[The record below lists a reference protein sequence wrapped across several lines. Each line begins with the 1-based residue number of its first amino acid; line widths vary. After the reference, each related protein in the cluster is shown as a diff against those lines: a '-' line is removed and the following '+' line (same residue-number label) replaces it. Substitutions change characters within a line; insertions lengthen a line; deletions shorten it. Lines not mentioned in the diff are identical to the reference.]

1 MFMNKKFKKILS
13 AVLAVVMVLCAVPV
27 MTYAADS
34 DDYCSYKVGDIIEF
48 GSYPQ
53 SYVSDEEELKSLY
66 DLEDDWAN
74 ADWFIPSDRYIW
86 NGQKYS
92 GMYVD
97 VTFENQKYRA
107 VTIDDGATVHFFKF
121 EPIKWRVL
129 DPTTGLL
136 MSEYSLDFQPFTDD
150 VYYNAEYTHAY
161 VDPERTELVS
171 YENSDIRKWLNNYFD
186 KIAFTKNEYN
196 TIVDKVIDETRC
208 DKSYIPT
215 SDELL
220 NQDYGFINRR
230 GADPTRVAYPTKYAY
245 FIASPNGYFIN
256 TVSLYS
262 SCINTAYRWMV
273 NEIINLRSY
282 LCCGTDGKIP
292 SYYNVGYEGAVHIRP
307 FIQIGQL
314 KKNTKHLADDWV
326 IIKEPTYTE
335 NGKQCKYCKYCDKL
349 LESKVIPRLKTGLR
363 NIALPYFELEIQ
375 YKNSATLKPT
385 VDCEQDYRLS
395 YSSSDEEVLTVDEN
409 GKITTHSRGTA
420 TVTCTATDEDGKT
433 LTDTCE
439 VTVKYNFWQW
449 IVRIF
454 LFIIGV
460 NSRI

>member
-1 MFMNKKFKKILS
+1 
-13 AVLAVVMVLCAVPV
+13 
-27 MTYAADS
+27 
-34 DDYCSYKVGDIIEF
+34 
-48 GSYPQ
+48 
-53 SYVSDEEELKSLY
+53 
-66 DLEDDWAN
+66 
-74 ADWFIPSDRYIW
+74 
-86 NGQKYS
+86 
-92 GMYVD
+92 
-97 VTFENQKYRA
+97 
-107 VTIDDGATVHFFKF
+107 
-121 EPIKWRVL
+121 
-129 DPTTGLL
+129 
-136 MSEYSLDFQPFTDD
+136 
-150 VYYNAEYTHAY
+150 
-161 VDPERTELVS
+161 
-171 YENSDIRKWLNNYFD
+171 
-186 KIAFTKNEYN
+186 
-196 TIVDKVIDETRC
+196 
-208 DKSYIPT
+208 
-215 SDELL
+215 L

-230 GADPTRVAYPTKYAY
+230 SADPTRVAYPTKYAY

-256 TVSLYS
+256 SVSLYC

-335 NGKQCKYCKYCDKL
+335 NGKQCKYCKNCDKL
-349 LESKVIPRLKTGLR
+349 LESKVIPRLKTGLK

-385 VDCEQDYRLS
+385 IDCEQNYTLS

-420 TVTCTATDEDGKT
+420 TVTCTATDEDGKS

-449 IVRIF
+449 IARIF

-460 NSRI
+460 NNRI